1 MDWTSVST
9 ANAWNDDSNLNGHQ
23 EVEMLQSDKFAVAAH
38 MHVVLRRKCGRVT
51 DVEWMMKSP
60 DYARE
65 VIRVARAENEP
76 DLQAMADKLEA
87 ALFPV
92 AIKPMRPMPE
102 VRPVQSAP
110 DTQPGSLLGAAM
122 DAVGGGVVATSV
134 LCVEAVTRSA
144 RSRRPLVEPLIASWA
159 AGFARCGAHRGDRS
173 IGCRQS
179 SVHLDRFRFGSGAP
193 RPA

>member
-1 MDWTSVST
+1 
-9 ANAWNDDSNLNGHQ
+9 
-23 EVEMLQSDKFAVAAH
+23 MLQSDKFAVAAH

-87 ALFPV
+87 AWFPV

-102 VRPVQSAP
+102 VRPVQSAA

-134 LCVEAVTRSA
+134 LCAEAVTRSA
-144 RSRRPLVEPLIASWA
+144 RSRRPLVEPLIVSSA
-159 AGFARCGAHRGDRS
+159 AGFARCGAHRGDQS
-173 IGCRQS
+173 IGCHQS
-179 SVHLDRFRFGSGAP
+179 STRLDLFHCGSGAL

>member
-1 MDWTSVST
+1 
-9 ANAWNDDSNLNGHQ
+9 
-23 EVEMLQSDKFAVAAH
+23 MLQSDKFAVAAH

-110 DTQPGSLLGAAM
+110 DTQPGGLLGAAM
-122 DAVGGGVVATSV
+122 DAVGGGG
-134 LCVEAVTRSA
+134 
-144 RSRRPLVEPLIASWA
+144 RRRYV
-159 AGFARCGAHRGDRS
+159 
-173 IGCRQS
+173 
-179 SVHLDRFRFGSGAP
+179 GSL
-193 RPA
+193 R